1 MSIKKD
7 LSFDTVTELPGN
19 KAHSEQVDAML
30 TRYVWASD
38 YCEDKDVVEIACG
51 AGIGL
56 GLLANKAKSVVG
68 GDVDP
73 NVLQFGKNHFH
84 NHSKIQVKELDA
96 CNLQMDDASVDV
108 AICFEATYYFPSLE
122 KFMTEVLRIL
132 RPGGIF
138 LCSSVNSQWHGFN
151 PSPHSRQY
159 HTIEQMNQALEKAGF
174 TSEFFT
180 CFEDD
185 PTSFKRRLIG
195 SIRKIAVA
203 LKLVPQTMKGKE
215 LLKKIFYGKLDP
227 LPNEMTSAHGKAY
240 SLTRLEE
247 VDHVEN
253 FKFYYFCARKSS

>member
-1 MSIKKD
+1 MTAIRKS
-7 LSFDTVTELPGN
+7 SFDTVTELPGN
-19 KAHSEQVDAML
+19 KAHIEQIDAMR
-30 TRYVWASD
+30 TRYEWASQ
-38 YCEDKDVVEIACG
+38 YCVNKDVLEIACG

-56 GLLANKAKSVVG
+56 GLLASKARSVIG
-68 GDVDP
+68 GDLDL
-73 NVLQFGKNHFH
+73 NVLQYGKDHFH
-84 NHSKIQVKELDA
+84 NHNRIQVKELDA
-96 CNLQMDDASVDV
+96 CNLVMDDASVDV

-122 KFMTEVLRIL
+122 TFLTEVRRIL

-151 PSPHSRQY
+151 PSPYSHQY

-185 PTSFKRRLIG
+185 PKSLKRRLIG
-195 SIRKIAVA
+195 SVRKIAIA
-203 LKLVPQTMKGKE
+203 LKLVPKTMKGKE

-227 LPNEMTSAHGKAY
+227 LPSEMTSAHGKAY
-240 SLTRLEE
+240 SLTRFEE